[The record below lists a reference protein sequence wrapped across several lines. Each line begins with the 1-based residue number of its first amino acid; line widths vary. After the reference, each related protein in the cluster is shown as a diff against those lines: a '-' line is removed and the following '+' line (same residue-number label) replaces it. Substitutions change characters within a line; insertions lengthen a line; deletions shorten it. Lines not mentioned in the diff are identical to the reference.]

1 MPLVGLEDQGKGWKA
16 IMDPFFFIF
25 FMGHIMDPCQ
35 SLSGIMQGLSPLF
48 CKINKGV
55 GCPFCASIEN
65 GKV

>member
-16 IMDPFFFIF
+16 
-25 FMGHIMDPCQ
+25 IMDPCQ

-65 GKV
+65 WKE